1 MLKNPS
7 SKYQRFDPVSLPNR
21 CWPSQTSTKAP
32 IWCSVDL
39 RDGNQALA
47 VPMNVSQK
55 LDMFDALVKCGFKE
69 IEVGFPSAS
78 NTEFAFN
85 RRLIEEKRIPDN
97 VTIQCLVQ
105 AREDLIEKTVES
117 LIGAKKVVIHMYN
130 STSPAQR
137 KYVFGK
143 TKDEII
149 QVAIKGAQMIKDRL
163 HRLTEGG
170 TQVTLQ
176 YSPESFSATEVEFA
190 KEISEA
196 VMDVWQPTP
205 QRKMILNLPDTVE
218 VCMPN
223 VYADQIEW
231 ICTNI
236 KNRDS
241 LIVSLHTH
249 NDRGTGT
256 AATELGLL
264 AGADRV
270 EGTLF
275 GNGERTGNLD
285 IVQVAMNLY
294 MHGID
299 PQLDFSD
306 MSSLIHMYERTTG
319 MTVAPRH
326 PYSGEL
332 VFTAFSGSHQDAI
345 KKGLGYHFESFWRD
359 LTRNASEFHTFEMQK
374 PFSAVVRGDVFYA
387 KPQSSDKEHP
397 IGREFVAKIW
407 DRCRQFFESGS
418 RELFTTKQFQSP
430 PAGVWEECTNRDA
443 PYAAVAIYEYL
454 KGHSA
459 DLIWDVPYL
468 TIDPNDIGREYREV
482 IRVNSQSGKGGVAYL
497 LESEFGIE
505 LPKDMQR
512 EFGPLANDIVDKL
525 GREVSG
531 AELKD
536 MFWKEYIQRETPYAL
551 HHFHADGVAGVF
563 TCRCSL
569 VINGKERGITGTGN
583 GPIAAFAAALIID
596 AGAPKFEVATYR
608 EQSLSSGTEA
618 AALAFIQIKT
628 GAGKTV
634 WGAGVDTN
642 IELASIKAVLSAV
655 NRASN

>member
-1 MLKNPS
+1 MSPS
-7 SKYQRFDPVSLPNR
+7 QKYRPFPPVPIINRQWPNR
-21 CWPSQTSTKAP
+21 QMTQPP

-55 LDMFDALVKCGFKE
+55 LEMFEALVKCGFKE

-78 NTEFAFN
+78 NTEFSFN
-85 RRLIEEKRIPDN
+85 RRLIEDGRIPDD

-117 LIGAKKVVIHMYN
+117 LMGAKSVVIHMYN

-137 KYVFGK
+137 KHVFGK
-143 TKDEII
+143 TKEEI
-149 QVAIKGAQMIKDRL
+149 VAIAIQGAKWIKERV
-163 HRLTEGG
+163 HRLEESG
-170 TQVTLQ
+170 TRVTLQ

-205 QRKMILNLPDTVE
+205 EHKMILNLPDTVE
-218 VCMPN
+218 VAGPN

-231 ICTNI
+231 ICTNV
-236 KNRDS
+236 KNRES
-241 LIVSLHTH
+241 LIISLHTH

-299 PQLDFSD
+299 PKLDFSD
-306 MSSLIHMYERTTG
+306 MNGLIKMYERCTG
-319 MTVAPRH
+319 MTVPPRQ
-326 PYSGEL
+326 PYAGEL

-345 KKGLGYHFESFWRD
+345 KKGLANYERD
-359 LTRNASEFHTFEMQK
+359 
-374 PFSAVVRGDVFYA
+374 G
-387 KPQSSDKEHP
+387 
-397 IGREFVAKIW
+397 
-407 DRCRQFFESGS
+407 
-418 RELFTTKQFQSP
+418 
-430 PAGVWEECTNRDA
+430 GV
-443 PYAAVAIYEYL
+443 
-454 KGHSA
+454 
-459 DLIWDVPYL
+459 WDVPYL
-468 TIDPNDIGREYREV
+468 TIDPHDIGREYREV

-505 LPKDMQR
+505 LPKDFQR
-512 EFGPLANDIVDKL
+512 EFGPIANDLVDSL
-525 GREVSG
+525 GREVTA
-531 AELKD
+531 AELKS
-536 MFWKEYIQRETPYAL
+536 MFWKEYVERTAPYSL
-551 HHFHADGVAGVF
+551 HHFHADGVDGVF
-563 TCRCSL
+563 RCRARL
-569 VINGKERGITGTGN
+569 VKSGKEIGVNGEGN
-583 GPIAAFAAALIID
+583 GPIAAFVHALVSD
-596 AGAPKFEVATYR
+596 AGAAPFEVINFR
-608 EQSLSSGTEA
+608 QQSLESGTEA
-618 AALAFIQIKT
+618 SAIAYIQIKT
-628 GAGKTV
+628 ASGKSC

-655 NRASN
+655 NRSA

>member
-1 MLKNPS
+1 MLPTPFMLKEPAQ
-7 SKYQRFDPVSLPNR
+7 KYQRFDPVRLPQR
-21 CWPSQTSTKAP
+21 QWPSRQINHAP
-32 IWCSVDL
+32 RWCSVDL

-55 LDMFDALVKCGFKE
+55 LEMFDALVRCGFKE

-78 NTEFAFN
+78 NTEFSFN
-85 RRLIEEKRIPDN
+85 RRLIEENRVPQD
-97 VTIQCLVQ
+97 VTIQVLVQ
-105 AREDLIEKTVES
+105 AREDLIERTVQS
-117 LIGAKKVVIHMYN
+117 LEGARRVIIHMYN

-143 TKDEII
+143 SKQEII
-149 QVAIKGAQMIKDRL
+149 DVAVKGAQLIADRIG
-163 HRLTEGG
+163 RLEQGG
-170 TQVTLQ
+170 TEVLLQ

-190 KEISEA
+190 REISEA
-196 VMDVWQPTP
+196 VMAVWKPTP
-205 QRKMILNLPDTVE
+205 QKPMILNLPDTVE

-231 ICTNI
+231 ICSNI
-236 KNRDS
+236 TNRDS
-241 LIVSLHTH
+241 LIISLHTH

-294 MHGID
+294 MHGIE
-299 PQLDFSD
+299 PGLDFSD
-306 MSSLIHMYERTTG
+306 MNGLIAMYERCTG
-319 MTVAPRH
+319 MTVPPRQ
-326 PYSGEL
+326 PYAGEL

-345 KKGLGYHFESFWRD
+345 KKGLAG
-359 LTRNASEFHTFEMQK
+359 
-374 PFSAVVRGDVFYA
+374 
-387 KPQSSDKEHP
+387 QSK
-397 IGREFVAKIW
+397 
-407 DRCRQFFESGS
+407 
-418 RELFTTKQFQSP
+418 
-430 PAGVWEECTNRDA
+430 AGG
-443 PYAAVAIYEYL
+443 L
-454 KGHSA
+454 
-459 DLIWDVPYL
+459 WDVPYL
-468 TIDPNDIGREYREV
+468 TIDPRDIGREYREV

-512 EFGPLANDIVDKL
+512 EFGPIANDWVDSL

-531 AELKD
+531 TELKD
-536 MFWKEYIQRETPYAL
+536 MFWREYIERDEPFSL
-551 HHFHADGVAGVF
+551 HHFHADGVDGQF
-563 TCRCSL
+563 TCRSSL
-569 VINGKERGITGTGN
+569 IRQGTEIGVTGRGN
-583 GPIAAFAAALIID
+583 GPIAAFVDALHRD
-596 AGAPKFEVATYR
+596 AGASAFEVLAFR
-608 EQSLSSGTEA
+608 EQSLSSGNEA
-618 AALAFIQIKT
+618 SALAFIQIRT
-628 GAGKTV
+628 ASGRTV

-655 NRASN
+655 NRAEA